1 MENLKESEKET
12 TGRNGRWLNSKGR
25 GGADRKRRK
34 EEEKNKQM
42 CEMKQGRTRQDAGGL
57 RRNLT
62 LGSRECSG
70 HSTWSRLQYV
80 LL

>member
-42 CEMKQGRTRQDAGGL
+42 CEMKQGRTRQDAGG
-57 RRNLT
+57 
-62 LGSRECSG
+62 
-70 HSTWSRLQYV
+70 
-80 LL
+80 